1 MIVFNATPIER
12 WAFFLRNA
20 HLLSRDDVG
29 RLFPDPE
36 IAEAARVLEMISKSP
51 EERQLYDLRLKFQS
65 DEKSRIAA
73 MQRATLRVE
82 TVERQLAETL
92 AELNSARHELENA
105 QRETENAQ
113 REAEN
118 AQHEVEA
125 AELEGL
131 RRGEK
136 RGSLLGRIAILQ
148 DLLKISEPEFPEV
161 NTLDEDQLAELVE
174 HLQMLL
180 RQRDPAE

>member
-1 MIVFNATPIER
+1 
-12 WAFFLRNA
+12 
-20 HLLSRDDVG
+20 
-29 RLFPDPE
+29 
-36 IAEAARVLEMISKSP
+36 MISKSP

-65 DEKSRIAA
+65 DEKSRIEA
-73 MQRATLRVE
+73 MQRATLGVE
-82 TVERQLAETL
+82 TVERQLEETL

-105 QRETENAQ
+105 QREAENAQ
-113 REAEN
+113 R
-118 AQHEVEA
+118 EVEA

-174 HLQMLL
+174 HLQILL
-180 RQRDPAE
+180 RQRGPAE